1 MAYTALNLGYIPT
14 AGYEYTATTDSSADW
29 PRKLISMIKQR
40 DKFITKML
48 MVVYTVLMPVVKKEY

>member
-29 PRKLISMIKQR
+29 PR